1 MKKSKAVKGETLY
14 DSSTRKVSKFIN
26 TPLPPKQ
33 YEGKVLPGSEIAKA
47 AGKGKL
53 PYVRAKIEVLNSAA
67 KKGGKNRILYHNFFL
82 NTSPDADGKASVD
95 RQDGITAY
103 SHAIGAKLKCPVI
116 PAKKLPKDGGDLVNV
131 KILDHDIAVKFLE
144 KAAGRVFKMRTKN
157 EPSLEATVPPT
168 LWPKVDAF
176 IDAEEESEDGEEED
190 EDEEGSDEDEEDD
203 DEDEESD
210 EEESDDEDEDEDSE
224 DDEDEDESDD
234 EDEDDEDE
242 EDDEEDDD
250 EDEDESDDD
259 EEEDEDEDEEPVKK
273 KAKKAAKKPVK
284 KKGKK

>member
-82 NTSPDADGKASVD
+82 NTSTDADGKASVD

-190 EDEEGSDEDEEDD
+190 EDEEGSEDEEDD